1 MSIHRFCAKEMLH
14 YAKANPSVQE
24 EVVKSVNK
32 GPGLWRRI
40 FPTIALCSVVTL
52 QGCYSDDDRE
62 GNSNKEQHGIHI
74 NGGLTSKMYSLHAVP
89 GPLPI
94 AGLLGFCFM
103 VSKLRDSAI
112 KGQ

>member
-1 MSIHRFCAKEMLH
+1 MSIRKFCAEEMLD

-40 FPTIALCSVVTL
+40 FPAIALCSVVTL
-52 QGCYSDDDRE
+52 QGCYSDEGHE
-62 GNSNKEQHGIHI
+62 GNSNKGHHGIHS
-74 NGGLTSKMYSLHAVP
+74 NGGLTSKLRVLPQVP

-103 VSKLRDSAI
+103 VSKLRDSAT
-112 KGQ
+112 KER